1 MKTTKNNFLP
11 IEEHPEEITVESYWK
26 AGNGIMYLREALP
39 KDHKENLWNWFKK
52 THPTLNPSYYGIEDP
67 VIKEYEHLNSELAE
81 ASREDLIREIMN
93 LRTLMEKYF

>member
-52 THPTLNPSYYGIEDP
+52 ALERVSIHIGFF
-67 VIKEYEHLNSELAE
+67 
-81 ASREDLIREIMN
+81 IRKKA
-93 LRTLMEKYF
+93 LTGG